1 MPSATVSLT
10 TAFIDLSTFDEI
22 ETWLYGG
29 RSVNR
34 FRKCIRRCAWF
45 TVIAAQLNKV
55 GTVGDFDSEMQAM
68 FSRAGDY
75 IRDCW
80 LRVELPAITT
90 QDNYQCR
97 WTKNIG
103 HNLID
108 EAYLQFND
116 LTVNKLTSYHM
127 DFLSQFCVS
136 ESKRAGYDYMIGNH
150 PALVDPYAG
159 NASRMTP
166 NANGGI
172 STIPL
177 PATSL
182 NIPLPFWFTRDPS
195 DAILQAA
202 CPFNDIKVTVKFRG
216 WRELL
221 VVDELS
227 INQNGGYK
235 TTTNSNPTWGNV
247 FPSTNTPRLSGCE
260 VWAHYAVVPNADRE
274 KIADEENIDVVCE
287 QIQHIPVQP
296 FNPSTQPQVN
306 VPLRFSTS
314 VRALFFALRNI
325 SNRSEWSN
333 YSTHASRGTGVG
345 TDDDTANAFAIN
357 LANPNSRNPL
367 ARAVLA
373 YENVD
378 RVNMYADYYTHV
390 TPYYTATRIPS
401 DIGYH
406 LLPYCNDI
414 SNLQPDGSTNYAR
427 LASVHLTLEA
437 SADAV
442 TQAGDVNSTAGDASG
457 VPYWD
462 RAAVYKRSLYDV
474 VVTAS
479 TLSILRMTG
488 GSAGFPVL

>member
-55 GTVGDFDSEMQAM
+55 GTIGDFDSEMQAM

-80 LRVELPAITT
+80 LRVELPAVTS
-90 QDNYQCR
+90 QDGYQCR

-116 LTVNKLTSYHM
+116 LTVNKLTSFHM
-127 DFLSQFCVS
+127 DFLSQFCIS
-136 ESKRAGYDYMIGNH
+136 ESKRSGYDYMIGNQT
-150 PALVDPYAG
+150 ALVDPYTG
-159 NASRMTP
+159 NAARFVP
-166 NANGGI
+166 AVAGGP
-172 STIPL
+172 IPSVAL
-177 PATSL
+177 PATTL
-182 NIPLPFWFTRDPS
+182 NIPLPFWFTKDPS
-195 DAILQAA
+195 DSIVQAA

-216 WRELL
+216 WRDLL
-221 VVDELS
+221 IVDALS
-227 INQNGGYK
+227 IDG
-235 TTTNSNPTWGNV
+235 TTSATAGSYRTETQSNPTWSSV
-247 FPSTNTPRLSGCE
+247 FPGTNTPRLSGCE
-260 VWAHYAVVPNADRE
+260 VWAHYAVVPNSDRE
-274 KIADEENIDVVCE
+274 KIADEENIDIICE
-287 QIQHIPVQP
+287 QIQHIPMQP
-296 FNPSTQPQVN
+296 FNPSTQPQIN

-325 SNRSEWSN
+325 STRSEWSN
-333 YSTHASRGTGVG
+333 YSTHASRGIGMGTG
-345 TDDDTANAFAIN
+345 DDGAQSFGVN
-357 LANPNSRNPL
+357 LANPNSRNPIG
-367 ARAVLA
+367 RAVLA

-378 RVNMYADYYTHV
+378 RVNMYADYFTHIA
-390 TPYYTATRIPS
+390 PYYTASRVPTE
-401 DIGYH
+401 IGYH

-414 SNLQPDGSTNYAR
+414 TTLQPDGSTNYAR
-427 LASVHLTLEA
+427 LASVHLTIEA

-442 TQAGDVNSTAGDASG
+442 IQAGSPNTNNHWQHD
-457 VPYWD
+457 
-462 RAAVYKRSLYDV
+462 AVYKRSMYDV
-474 VVTAS
+474 IVTAS
-479 TLSILRMTG
+479 TLSILRMSG